1 MPFALVCRV
10 TDIQAKSCSSRNSL
24 AKFMVLSVGIGRTI
38 RAGVCGSRKV
48 QSEGPGSVRADG
60 SANQKLCDAQGEL
73 SARAG
78 PYEPSIPACHPPTVC
93 ARRQESRER
102 VLLHDGAKVIIGGV
116 RFKNLDP
123 NFPFVELNA
132 NFDLLESTVIED
144 AAAVARQQF
153 GRFAPKGIL
162 IVGAPDVAV
171 SSAIERWSHTVGGRS
186 TPFCRA
192 SLPIGLTCSFPAE
205 IDFYEE
211 YRAAYAAWQATS
223 PRLSGYV
230 GPEPRSD
237 LEASA
242 ERGLVVSL
250 ADATGWCGV
259 AAAREQALYGTRALY
274 IFEIFLVER
283 WRGKGAAKAV
293 DAALVASAA
302 TSYPVVW
309 EHIHSENWPSLR
321 VAFAQGR
328 SLVETE
334 YFVPYQ

>member
-1 MPFALVCRV
+1 MRACAVVGKF
-10 TDIQAKSCSSRNSL
+10 SL
-24 AKFMVLSVGIGRTI
+24 
-38 RAGVCGSRKV
+38 KV
-48 QSEGPGSVRADG
+48 QPLFELTKAQIEEFAVHKASYLPEQIRTSRTFRPAIREHVRSLSELA
-60 SANQKLCDAQGEL
+60 E
-73 SARAG
+73 
-78 PYEPSIPACHPPTVC
+78 PTVC
-93 ARRQESRER
+93 ARRQEFIRSELGVDEFRER
-102 VLLHDGAKVIIGGV
+102 VLLQDGAKVIVGGV
-116 RFKNLDP
+116 RFKNLDSK
-123 NFPFVELNA
+123 FPFVELNA
-132 NFDLLESTVIED
+132 NFDLFESTVIED

-153 GRFAPKGIL
+153 GKFAPKGIL

-171 SSAIERWSHTVGGRS
+171 SSAIERWGHTVGGRS

-230 GPEPRSD
+230 SPEPRSD

-242 ERGLVVSL
+242 AKGLMVSL
-250 ADATGWCGV
+250 ADATGWCGA
-259 AAAREQALYGTRALY
+259 AAARERVLYGTRALY

-302 TSYPVVW
+302 SSYSIVW

-321 VAFAQGR
+321 LAFAQGR
-328 SLVETE
+328 SVLETE
-334 YFVPYQ
+334 YFFRYQ